1 MYSSMTYSEK
11 IPLEKI
17 ETFLIGI
24 NALKLFLKQ
33 KKLTMPDT
41 NNNTPDNSHIDD
53 LIRFARAYCAEQL
66 PWFAPALFQCNIQ
79 LTDKVPLA
87 AIDQHLNIYFNPK
100 SVQKIVDATDTKSA
114 LSQLGFVWIHEISHI
129 LREHGDRAK
138 AHNASHGLWNVAAD
152 LEINDSKWEGLAPPD
167 IFPLVF
173 PKTYD
178 LPEGQITEYYYQK
191 LKEQQEKKKKEK
203 QEQSKESKEDEQTGP
218 GDNADN
224 PDSPS
229 DSDNKNQE
237 PNQDQGQDEEQDN
250 DTPDNDST
258 EEGPAPED
266 NHPDEG
272 SGVHGTPREWEL
284 EQEAPEA
291 VEEMN
296 ANANTKQ
303 HKEELEVEMIRKE
316 VAQKLKE
323 REKGNVPGGWERWA
337 EDRMKSKVNWKQVLK
352 HRMNIAVSKGIG
364 SRVDYSYKRPGR
376 RQSSHP
382 NIIMPSL
389 RGDVSARI
397 ACVVDTSGSIK
408 DDELSQ
414 IIGEILGVLKA
425 YQFPV
430 TVIPCDARA
439 YTPIQIAI
447 PSDFFKLQKLP
458 GGGGT
463 DMIVGIEAALNLVPK
478 PDCILVL
485 TDGFTPFPKKL
496 YKTPVLFGI
505 LKMDGRRVKMPPNP
519 PWRKDLVVEITN

>member
-1 MYSSMTYSEK
+1 
-11 IPLEKI
+11 
-17 ETFLIGI
+17 
-24 NALKLFLKQ
+24 
-33 KKLTMPDT
+33 MPDT
-41 NNNTPDNSHIDD
+41 NNKTPDYSHIDD

-66 PWFAPALFQCNIQ
+66 PWFAPALFECNIQ
-79 LTDKVPLA
+79 LTEKVPLA

-100 SVQKIVDATDTKSA
+100 SVQKIVDAGDTKSA

-138 AHNASHGLWNVAAD
+138 AASASHGLWNVAAD
-152 LEINDSKWEGLAPPD
+152 LEINDAHWEGLAPPD

-178 LPEGQITEYYYQK
+178 LPEGQITEFYYQK
-191 LKEQQEKKKKEK
+191 LKEQQEKKKKRQ
-203 QEQSKESKEDEQTGP
+203 QEQSKDAKEDGQSGP
-218 GDNADN
+218 ADN
-224 PDSPS
+224 VESPN
-229 DSDNKNQE
+229 DPNNQNKDQDQDKD
-237 PNQDQGQDEEQDN
+237 PNQDQGQDQEKDN
-250 DTPDNDST
+250 ETPDNQSEGNKEDGPSGEESN
-258 EEGPAPED
+258 EEGPSPED

-284 EQEAPEA
+284 EQEAPES
-291 VEEMN
+291 VEEIN
-296 ANANTKQ
+296 TNTKQ
-303 HKEELEVEMIRKE
+303 HKEDLEVEMIRKQ
-316 VAQKLKE
+316 VAQKMKE

-337 EDRMKSKVNWKQVLK
+337 EDRMKFKINWKQVLK

-414 IIGEILGVLKA
+414 IIGEIMGVLKA

-430 TVIPCDARA
+430 MVIPCDARA
-439 YTPIQIAI
+439 YTPIQIAM
-447 PSDFFKLQKLP
+447 PSDSFKLQKLP

-463 DMIVGIEAALNLVPK
+463 DMMVGIEAALNLVPK
-478 PDCILVL
+478 PDCVLVL

-496 YKTPVLFGI
+496 YEIPVLFGI
-505 LKMDGRRVKMPPNP
+505 LKINGRRVKMPPNP
-519 PWRKDLVVEITN
+519 PWRKDLVVEITS

>member
-1 MYSSMTYSEK
+1 
-11 IPLEKI
+11 
-17 ETFLIGI
+17 
-24 NALKLFLKQ
+24 
-33 KKLTMPDT
+33 MPDT

-79 LTDKVPLA
+79 LTEKVPLA

-100 SVQKIVDATDTKSA
+100 SVQKIIDANDTKSA

-138 AHNASHGLWNVAAD
+138 AASAAHGLWNVAAD
-152 LEINDSKWEGLAPPD
+152 LEINDSNWEGLAPPD

-173 PKTYD
+173 PETYD
-178 LPEGQITEYYYQK
+178 LPQGQVTEYYYQQ
-191 LKEQQEKKKKEK
+191 LKEQQKKKREQQS
-203 QEQSKESKEDEQTGP
+203 QESNEDGQESPT
-218 GDNADN
+218 DNSPDTPNDPNNQNNNQDN
-224 PDSPS
+224 NKDQKPD
-229 DSDNKNQE
+229 
-237 PNQDQGQDEEQDN
+237 QDQGQEQEQEQDN
-250 DTPDNDST
+250 DTPDNDSNESNDGT
-258 EEGPAPED
+258 PNEEGPSPED

-284 EQEAPEA
+284 EQEAPES
-291 VEEMN
+291 VEEIN
-296 ANANTKQ
+296 NNTKQ
-303 HKEELEVEMIRKE
+303 HKEDLEVEMIRKE
-316 VAQKLKE
+316 VAQKMKE

-337 EDRMKSKVNWKQVLK
+337 EDRMKSKINWKQVLK

-408 DDELSQ
+408 EEELSQ
-414 IIGEILGVLKA
+414 IIGEIMGVLKA

-430 TVIPCDARA
+430 SVIPCDARA
-439 YTPIQIAI
+439 YAPIQIAM

-463 DMIVGIEAALNLVPK
+463 DMMVGIEAALNLVPK

-496 YKTPVLFGI
+496 YEIPVLFGI
-505 LKMDGRRVKMPPNP
+505 LKINGRRVKMPPNP
-519 PWRKDLVVEITN
+519 PWRKDLVVEITS

>member
-1 MYSSMTYSEK
+1 
-11 IPLEKI
+11 
-17 ETFLIGI
+17 
-24 NALKLFLKQ
+24 
-33 KKLTMPDT
+33 MPDT

-79 LTDKVPLA
+79 LTEKVPLA

-100 SVQKIVDATDTKSA
+100 SVQKIIDANDTKSA

-138 AHNASHGLWNVAAD
+138 AASAAHGLWNVAAD
-152 LEINDSKWEGLAPPD
+152 LEINDSNWEGLAPPD

-173 PKTYD
+173 PETYD
-178 LPEGQITEYYYQK
+178 LPQGQVTEYYYQQ
-191 LKEQQEKKKKEK
+191 LKEQQKKKREQQS
-203 QEQSKESKEDEQTGP
+203 QESNEDGQESPT
-218 GDNADN
+218 DNSPDTPNDPNNQNNNQDN
-224 PDSPS
+224 NKDQKPD
-229 DSDNKNQE
+229 
-237 PNQDQGQDEEQDN
+237 QDQGQEQEQEQEQDN
-250 DTPDNDST
+250 DTPDNDSNESNDGT
-258 EEGPAPED
+258 PNEEGPSPED

-284 EQEAPEA
+284 EQEAPES
-291 VEEMN
+291 VEEIN
-296 ANANTKQ
+296 NNTKQ
-303 HKEELEVEMIRKE
+303 HKEDLEVEMIRKE
-316 VAQKLKE
+316 VAQKMKE

-337 EDRMKSKVNWKQVLK
+337 EDRMKSKINWKQVLK

-408 DDELSQ
+408 EEELSQ
-414 IIGEILGVLKA
+414 IIGEIMGVLKA

-430 TVIPCDARA
+430 SVIPCDARA
-439 YTPIQIAI
+439 YAPIQIAM

-463 DMIVGIEAALNLVPK
+463 DMMVGIEAALNLVPK

-496 YKTPVLFGI
+496 YEIPVLFGI
-505 LKMDGRRVKMPPNP
+505 LKINGRRVKMPPNP
-519 PWRKDLVVEITN
+519 PWRKDLVVEITS

>member
-1 MYSSMTYSEK
+1 MS
-11 IPLEKI
+11 
-17 ETFLIGI
+17 
-24 NALKLFLKQ
+24 N
-33 KKLTMPDT
+33 T
-41 NNNTPDNSHIDD
+41 NKNTPDNSHIDD

-79 LTDKVPLA
+79 LTEKVPLA

-100 SVQKIVDATDTKSA
+100 SVQKIVDAGDTKSA

-173 PKTYD
+173 PETYD

-191 LKEQQEKKKKEK
+191 LKEQQEKKKK
-203 QEQSKESKEDEQTGP
+203 QETTKESSEDGQQGP
-218 GDNADN
+218 ADN
-224 PDSPS
+224 NPDTPNNQDKQNS
-229 DSDNKNQE
+229 DQNNNKDQE
-237 PNQDQGQDEEQDN
+237 PNQDQGQDQEQDN
-250 DTPDNDST
+250 NTPDNNTDESNGGT
-258 EEGPAPED
+258 PNEEGASPED

-284 EQEAPEA
+284 EQEAPES
-291 VEEMN
+291 VEEIN
-296 ANANTKQ
+296 SNTKQ
-303 HKEELEVEMIRKE
+303 HKEDLEVEMIRKE
-316 VAQKLKE
+316 VAQKIKE
-323 REKGNVPGGWERWA
+323 RETGNVPGGWERWA
-337 EDRMKSKVNWKQVLK
+337 EDRMKSKINWKQVLK

-364 SRVDYSYKRPGR
+364 SRVDYSYQRPGR

-408 DDELSQ
+408 NEELSQ

-439 YTPIQIAI
+439 YAPIQIAI
-447 PSDFFKLQKLP
+447 PSDYFKLQKLP

-463 DMIVGIEAALNLVPK
+463 DMIIGIEAALKLVPK
-478 PDCILVL
+478 PDCVLVL

-496 YKTPVLFGI
+496 YDIPVLFGI
-505 LKMDGRRVKMPPNP
+505 LKINGRRVKMPPNP
-519 PWRKDLVVEITN
+519 PWRKDLVVEIVN